1 MPNNAASLPDDI
13 ESLRRLVAA
22 QRSELDA
29 ERAARMAVEG
39 ALLSRDLLIEK
50 LKVQIA
56 RLKRM
61 HFGRSSEKLASE
73 ITQLELAL
81 EELETAEAEL
91 PPRAASI
98 SHQRKTPDRA
108 MPPHL
113 PREEVIHLPA
123 GGDCVCPACGGAL
136 RRLGE
141 DADETLDI
149 EPVVFKVVRH
159 IRPKFSC
166 RACETIVQAPAPEKA
181 IARGKASFRMISH
194 VIVCKRGLKAAGRHA
209 AFC

>member
-1 MPNNAASLPDDI
+1 MAA
-13 ESLRRLVAA
+13 
-22 QRSELDA
+22 
-29 ERAARMAVEG
+29 EG

-73 ITQLELAL
+73 IAQLELAL

-91 PPRAASI
+91 PPLSASLI
-98 SHQRKTPDRA
+98 RERKTPNRSLPA
-108 MPPHL
+108 HL
-113 PREEVIHLPA
+113 PREEIAHLPA
-123 GGDCVCPACGGAL
+123 SGDCVCPACGGAL

-149 EPVVFKVVRH
+149 EPVVFKVARH

-166 RACETIVQAPAPEKA
+166 RACEKIVQAPAPDKA
-181 IARGKASFRMISH
+181 IARGKASFR
-194 VIVCKRGLKAAGRHA
+194 VIGHTIVSKFDRANSLRTILPR
-209 AFC
+209 